1 MKFVSMAVLS
11 NEQKREW
18 AQLLYVSQRLSQKE
32 IAERTGV
39 SERTITS
46 WKEKF
51 NWDNLRQSLLVTKQE
66 VLRRLYNQ
74 IEALTTEIESRDA
87 AYSNSKEADTL
98 NKLAASIRTL
108 ETETSI
114 AEILEVGMRFIDFV
128 RAQDLEFAKQITGY
142 YDAFI
147 QTKLK

>member
-1 MKFVSMAVLS
+1 MATLS

-18 AQLLYVSQRLSQKE
+18 AQLLYVQQRLSQKE
-32 IAERTGV
+32 IAERVGS
-39 SERTITS
+39 SERTITA
-46 WKEKF
+46 WKEKYK
-51 NWDNLRQSLLVTKQE
+51 WDNLRQSLLVTKQE

-74 IEALTTEIESRDA
+74 IEALTVEIESREN

-98 NKLAASIRTL
+98 NKLTASVRSL

-114 AEILEVGMRFIDFV
+114 AEIVEVGMRFVEFV
-128 RAQDLEFAKQITGY
+128 RDQDLDAAKQITGF